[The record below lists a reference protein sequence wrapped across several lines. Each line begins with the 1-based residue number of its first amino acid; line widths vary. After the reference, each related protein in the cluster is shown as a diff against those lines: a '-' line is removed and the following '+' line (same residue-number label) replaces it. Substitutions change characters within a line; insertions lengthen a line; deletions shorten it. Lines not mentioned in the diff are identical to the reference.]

1 MSNSDTTMTTT
12 ERPRWSDV
20 QTAHGFP
27 GDQITSALQKE
38 IRRGHTENAA
48 LIAYEMYASGP
59 DMEAYLWSRLLV
71 ISVEDIGFADLNAPI
86 LINALHQ
93 MVQTLPPDS
102 GDRKL
107 FAIHAVR
114 YLCGCQKDRSSDEM
128 AGWIAHVVEKEGV
141 RPQIPDYAFDVHTVE
156 GRARGRGLR
165 HFYEEGAQLEP
176 ELAGR
181 DTTYRERIM
190 ALLGEGK
197 LG

>member
-1 MSNSDTTMTTT
+1 
-12 ERPRWSDV
+12 
-20 QTAHGFP
+20 
-27 GDQITSALQKE
+27 
-38 IRRGHTENAA
+38 
-48 LIAYEMYASGP
+48 
-59 DMEAYLWSRLLV
+59 
-71 ISVEDIGFADLNAPI
+71 
-86 LINALHQ
+86 
-93 MVQTLPPDS
+93 MVQNLPLDS

-128 AGWIAHVVEKEGV
+128 AGWIAHVVEKEMV

-190 ALLGEGK
+190 ALLDEGK
-197 LG
+197 MG